1 MPQLPIHNYKLYP
14 RMAHWFNPVLLFK
27 LLVNV
32 VISSV
37 FGSYADRRLLI
48 AALDTTDTQKLLQR
62 ARETREMLQP
72 GPDGAL
78 WLDFVADLGDGFDST
93 YSVATLLAQKQLRVG
108 GRDLPRG
115 QALIMGGDEVYPKA
129 TADAYRY
136 QLYWPYAWAS
146 PDPHPGEA
154 TGTPLFA
161 IPGNHDWYDGLSLF
175 LAWFCRAKPVRFGS
189 WRTVQ
194 RRSYFAN
201 QITDT
206 WWIWAIDI
214 QLADNMDQPQ
224 ADYFKTIAE
233 NMPENSKIILC
244 SAEPGWLY
252 VETSSESTSWEIV
265 EYAIEL
271 AENAGKGLTVPVVL
285 SGDTHHYNRYT
296 GLKNQQYI
304 TSGGGGAFLHPTHQ
318 LEDVI
323 PLRRCGV
330 NQSLTLASAS
340 DKGAGPAVYP
350 GFELSKSLVWRN
362 LYFALTNWDFS
373 LLMGM
378 VYFLFGVAISLRP
391 HWDMYLATV
400 AILAWSLMGYTIK
413 QEKSKRRAVVL
424 TSALHSL
431 AHAAVVIG
439 AGTYFVAL
447 NAAIFLF
454 EGPYAVHLWLLA
466 LLVEMFPIGFALGSS
481 LFGWNMMLTCRYLQM
496 NRNDAFSALRI
507 GAYNNFVRMRITED
521 DIEFFVVGLDAVPS
535 RGDWK
540 ENPKH
545 GAHTADEPRFI
556 PATPLTP
563 HLVESFSL
571 NKPVTK
577 PEV

>member
-1 MPQLPIHNYKLYP
+1 MPQLPIHNFKLYP

-32 VISSV
+32 VLSSI

-62 ARETREMLQP
+62 AQETRRTLQP

-93 YSVATLLAQKQLRVG
+93 YAVATLLAQKELKIG

-115 QALIMGGDEVYPKA
+115 RALIMGGDEVYPKA
-129 TADAYRY
+129 TANAYRY

-146 PDPHPGEA
+146 PDARPEEA
-154 TGTPLFA
+154 AGTPLFA
-161 IPGNHDWYDGLSLF
+161 IPGNHDWYDGLTLF

-201 QITDT
+201 QLTDT
-206 WWIWAIDI
+206 WWLWAVDI

-233 NMPENSKIILC
+233 NMPENSKIVLC

-252 VETSSESTSWEIV
+252 VEASSESTSWEIV

-271 AENAGKGLTVPVVL
+271 AENAGRGLTVPVVL

-296 GLKNQQYI
+296 GLNNQQYI

-318 LEDVI
+318 LENTI
-323 PLRRCGV
+323 SLKRCGIK
-330 NQSLTLASAS
+330 QSLTLARAS
-340 DKGAGPAVYP
+340 DTGAEPAVYP
-350 GFELSKSLVWRN
+350 DFEVSKSLVWRN

-373 LLMGM
+373 VLMGAI
-378 VYFLFGVAISLRP
+378 YFVFGIAISLRP
-391 HWDMYLATV
+391 HWDMYFAIV
-400 AILAWSLMGYTIK
+400 AIFAWSLMGYTIK
-413 QEKSKRRAVVL
+413 QEKSKRHAVIL

-431 AHAAVVIG
+431 AHAALVIG
-439 AGTYFVAL
+439 AGTYYAAL
-447 NAAIFLF
+447 NASYFSF
-454 EGPYAVHLWLLA
+454 EGPYSVHLWLLA
-466 LLVEMFPIGFALGSS
+466 LLIEMFPVGFVLGSS
-481 LFGWNMMLTCRYLQM
+481 LFGWNMMFTCRFLQM

-507 GAYNNFVRMRITED
+507 GAYNNFVRMRITEEN
-521 DIEFFVVGLDAVPS
+521 IEFFVVGLDAVPS
-535 RGDWK
+535 REDWQ

-545 GAHTADEPRFI
+545 GAHTPDEPRFI
-556 PATPLTP
+556 PKTPLKP
-563 HLVESFSL
+563 HLIESFSL
-571 NKPVTK
+571 NKSPPKPV
-577 PEV
+577 V